1 MTDAAIEVDHL
12 GRTFRT
18 RTGDIAA
25 LHDVSFSVAPGS
37 IVGLLGENGAGK
49 TTLTK
54 ILATLLLPSNGTARI
69 LGHDIAREVRA
80 VRRDTGVVLGGD
92 RGLYGKL
99 SGRENLR
106 FFAAMAGV
114 GRRETKSRLDSALQ
128 QVHLTQAADR
138 PVETYSK
145 GMKQRLHI
153 AIGMIANPQVLLL
166 DEPTVG
172 LDPVEAERL
181 RQSVAELRSSGVTVL
196 LTSHYL
202 LDIERLAERVLI
214 LSSGRLAADLSVDEF
229 AGLAGYTAVV
239 TVRGKGPVPDGE
251 TVTAGGLEP
260 VGLDRD
266 GELWSLRLRV
276 PSWDGESFAAL
287 GRRLSQADVLGIDV
301 APLRLEDVYHQ
312 VIARMSEG
320 QVIVP
325 AGDDR

>member
-1 MTDAAIEVDHL
+1 
-12 GRTFRT
+12 
-18 RTGDIAA
+18 
-25 LHDVSFSVAPGS
+25 
-37 IVGLLGENGAGK
+37 
-49 TTLTK
+49 
-54 ILATLLLPSNGTARI
+54 
-69 LGHDIAREVRA
+69 
-80 VRRDTGVVLGGD
+80 
-92 RGLYGKL
+92 
-99 SGRENLR
+99 
-106 FFAAMAGV
+106 
-114 GRRETKSRLDSALQ
+114 
-128 QVHLTQAADR
+128 
-138 PVETYSK
+138 
-145 GMKQRLHI
+145 MKQRLHI